1 MGTAVPLSLLMLN
14 LASCTALRG
23 PAFAAPALGDTFSW
37 DFLNRAPDR
46 AAASKL
52 LPQERIGRVYSA
64 SLPLDLPR
72 PLRPLA
78 SLLASMPIAGASHC
92 GASQRNLTVLCSGA
106 PHNHAWYITSVSG
119 EIDKDMCQ

>member
-1 MGTAVPLSLLMLN
+1 MLN

-52 LPQERIGRVYSA
+52 LPQVLPALLPFEPRRMLRKVFPTDPDPEQA
-64 SLPLDLPR
+64 SV
-72 PLRPLA
+72 LRA
-78 SLLASMPIAGASHC
+78 VLLASY
-92 GASQRNLTVLCSGA
+92 R
-106 PHNHAWYITSVSG
+106 WR
-119 EIDKDMCQ
+119 